1 MSGPA
6 RRLVPPN
13 LGIAPPPVPYD
24 PELLPGLEAFLATVE
39 RIPLTA
45 GTIIANRAVLDAATP
60 SIEQQVEGRAVEWEH
75 RIVPGFGGDPDI
87 EVTVVRPRSRAD
99 APAPAMLSIHGG
111 GMILGTRFFSTP
123 ELVEHAER
131 LGVVGVSVEYRL
143 APEHPG
149 PAQARDCYA
158 ALAWMV
164 GTAGELGI
172 DPERIVVA
180 GISAG
185 GGLAAATALMAR
197 DLGGPEIAG
206 LVVSNPMLDE
216 RNATVSAHQYDGFGA
231 WDRGNNDTA
240 WNAVCGTARGTDA
253 VSAYTSPSRAQSLAG
268 LPPVFVDAGAA
279 ETFRDEA
286 VEFASR
292 IWATGGQAELHVWA
306 GGHHGFAAGGSST
319 RVGRAAN
326 AAQES
331 WLMRMFGPLGAR

>member
-1 MSGPA
+1 MSQ
-6 RRLVPPN
+6 RLVPPAH
-13 LGIAPPPVPYD
+13 GIAPPPVPYD
-24 PELLPGLEAFLATVE
+24 PELLPGLHAFLDTVE

-45 GTIIANRAVLDAATP
+45 DTIIANRAVLDAVTP
-60 SIEQQVEGRAVEWEH
+60 SIEQQVAGRSVEWEH
-75 RIVPGFGGDPDI
+75 RTVPGFGGDPDI
-87 EVTVVRPRSRAD
+87 EVTIVRQGSRTDAQ
-99 APAPAMLSIHGG
+99 APAILSIHGG

-123 ELVEHAER
+123 ELVDYAER
-131 LGVVGVSVEYRL
+131 FGAVGVSVEYRL

-158 ALAWMV
+158 ALVWMV
-164 GTAGELGI
+164 ASAEELGI

-180 GISAG
+180 GVSAG

-197 DLGGPEIAG
+197 DLGEPRIAG

-240 WNAVCGTARGTDA
+240 WNAVCGATRGTDA
-253 VSAYTSPSRAQSLAG
+253 VSAYTSPSHAQSLAG

-292 IWATGGQAELHVWA
+292 IWATGGRAELHVWA
-306 GGHHGFAAGGSST
+306 GGHHGFAAGASDT
-319 RVGRAAN
+319 KVGKAAN
-326 AAQES
+326 EAQES
-331 WLMRMFGPLGAR
+331 WLVRMFGSIDAR